1 MPLANAPPYPMY
13 YPPPPPPHYAYY
25 PHYTPARPQHHNT
38 GSNSSHNHQT
48 SSDLDNIEDPTLFP
62 HIASWLV
69 ELDASPCG
77 ADGQCFA
84 QFTDMIISQ
93 GYYRLCEL
101 TDSVTAE
108 DLKSICPGILE
119 GVAKALLCYAKA
131 DVKRLRDK
139 ALKDRKHEKR
149 IHPA

>member
-1 MPLANAPPYPMY
+1 
-13 YPPPPPPHYAYY
+13 
-25 PHYTPARPQHHNT
+25 
-38 GSNSSHNHQT
+38 
-48 SSDLDNIEDPTLFP
+48 
-62 HIASWLV
+62 
-69 ELDASPCG
+69 
-77 ADGQCFA
+77 
-84 QFTDMIISQ
+84 MIISQ

-101 TDSVTAE
+101 ADSVTAE

-119 GVAKALLCYAKA
+119 GVAKALLRYAKA